1 MVIWGILEDNS
12 GNLWLSGNN
21 GLSRFNPKTEECR
34 NYNRYD
40 GLQGNQF
47 TMRAYHQG
55 EDGEMFFG
63 GVNGFNAFYPED
75 IKDNPFMPAVAITD
89 FKIAN
94 KSVSTGKQEDGR
106 TILNKSITATN
117 EIELSYKDNVEFQF
131 AALHYAA
138 SENNKYAYM
147 LEGFDNGWN
156 YTDAQHRFAI
166 YKNMNPGKY
175 VFKVK
180 ASNNDGLWNEEGV
193 SLQIIV
199 IPPFWQTAWFKSV
212 CGLLALAG
220 LIGIY
225 EIKVRAIKAH
235 KVALE
240 AQVVKR
246 TSELEEATEALKKSN
261 EERIEHA
268 LQLQRMEAE
277 HVHQIDLMKLR
288 FFTNIS
294 HEFRTPLTLILGPLE
309 KMLSGGETSR
319 KHLAMMYRNAQNLQ
333 RLMNQ
338 ILDFRKLE
346 SGKLKLEASF
356 GDIIEFIAKI
366 VDSFQ
371 PLADRKNIDYK
382 FRSSV
387 EILEGWFDTDKLD
400 KILCNLLANALKFTP
415 DGGKVSIFVKSVTC
429 SKTGEHH
436 NSALSSEKW
445 VHIKVCDTGIGV
457 DANKIRLLFD
467 RFYQVD
473 DQSTRQFEGTGIGLA
488 LAKDLVELHYGSIE
502 VTSEKGEGS
511 TFIVKIPIGKEYL
524 KSDEV
529 IEHVLPL
536 GSESAGAKIPILDIA
551 AGSPAEEAAYQNM
564 EEQQSAPVILIVEDN
579 ADMRSYICDELSSQ
593 YRVCQAADGIEGM
606 DKAFESV
613 PDLIIA
619 DVMMPQMN
627 GEQMCQ
633 RLKSDERTNHI
644 PLIMLTARSSEEHTI
659 QGLES
664 GADDYIAKPFNMQI
678 LKTRVS
684 NLLDSRRK
692 LREKYSRQIWLE
704 PNDIAMESVD
714 EKFLRRAMEIVE
726 EHMSDSQFGVE
737 MFSKNL
743 FMSRMNLYRKLKA
756 LTGQTP
762 NQFIRTLRLKKAAKL
777 LVECGMSVTEAMY
790 EVGFNS
796 FSYFRK
802 VFREQF
808 GLPPAE
814 YAASQRQ
821 GKTEQLK
828 PGI

>member
-1 MVIWGILEDNS
+1 M
-12 GNLWLSGNN
+12 
-21 GLSRFNPKTEECR
+21 
-34 NYNRYD
+34 
-40 GLQGNQF
+40 
-47 TMRAYHQG
+47 
-55 EDGEMFFG
+55 
-63 GVNGFNAFYPED
+63 
-75 IKDNPFMPAVAITD
+75 
-89 FKIAN
+89 
-94 KSVSTGKQEDGR
+94 
-106 TILNKSITATN
+106 
-117 EIELSYKDNVEFQF
+117 
-131 AALHYAA
+131 
-138 SENNKYAYM
+138 
-147 LEGFDNGWN
+147 
-156 YTDAQHRFAI
+156 
-166 YKNMNPGKY
+166 
-175 VFKVK
+175 
-180 ASNNDGLWNEEGV
+180 
-193 SLQIIV
+193 
-199 IPPFWQTAWFKSV
+199 
-212 CGLLALAG
+212 
-220 LIGIY
+220 
-225 EIKVRAIKAH
+225 
-235 KVALE
+235 
-240 AQVVKR
+240 
-246 TSELEEATEALKKSN
+246 
-261 EERIEHA
+261 
-268 LQLQRMEAE
+268 
-277 HVHQIDLMKLR
+277 
-288 FFTNIS
+288 
-294 HEFRTPLTLILGPLE
+294 
-309 KMLSGGETSR
+309 
-319 KHLAMMYRNAQNLQ
+319 
-333 RLMNQ
+333 
-338 ILDFRKLE
+338 
-346 SGKLKLEASF
+346 
-356 GDIIEFIAKI
+356 
-366 VDSFQ
+366 
-371 PLADRKNIDYK
+371 
-382 FRSSV
+382 
-387 EILEGWFDTDKLD
+387 
-400 KILCNLLANALKFTP
+400 
-415 DGGKVSIFVKSVTC
+415 
-429 SKTGEHH
+429 
-436 NSALSSEKW
+436 
-445 VHIKVCDTGIGV
+445 
-457 DANKIRLLFD
+457 
-467 RFYQVD
+467 
-473 DQSTRQFEGTGIGLA
+473 
-488 LAKDLVELHYGSIE
+488 
-502 VTSEKGEGS
+502 
-511 TFIVKIPIGKEYL
+511 